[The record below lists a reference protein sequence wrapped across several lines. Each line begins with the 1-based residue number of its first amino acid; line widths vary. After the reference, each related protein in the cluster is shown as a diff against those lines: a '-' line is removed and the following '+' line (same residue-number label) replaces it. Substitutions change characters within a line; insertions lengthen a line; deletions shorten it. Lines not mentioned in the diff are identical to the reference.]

1 MRVEFADVS
10 AVLFDIEGTTTPLE
24 FVHKTLFSYARD
36 KVEEYLKGNSSE
48 RQVAHLVD
56 MLEKSHK
63 ENSVNGKSPLVWS
76 NLDISQKMGSAA
88 NYVKWLISVDSKDPA
103 LKELQGL
110 IWEEGYR
117 KNQLHG
123 EVYPDVPEAMERL
136 KLEGIKMAIY
146 SSGSVLAQRLIFSST
161 KYGDLTKYLSGFF
174 DTSVGPKRDPK
185 SYANIAR
192 LLEIPNRKILF
203 LSDILEE
210 ISAARASG
218 LMAVQVLREG
228 HNTSKD
234 TAFLTIS
241 NLLDLF

>member
-1 MRVEFADVS
+1 MRVEFAGIS

-24 FVHKTLFSYARD
+24 FVHKTLFSYAGER
-36 KVEEYLKGNSSE
+36 VEDFLRENSSE
-48 RQVAHLVD
+48 KQVAHLLD

-63 ENSVNGKSPLVWS
+63 DNSASGKSPHAWPTA
-76 NLDISQKMGSAA
+76 DFSQKIDSAA
-88 NYVKWLISVDSKDPA
+88 KYVRWLISVDSKDPA

-123 EVYPDVPEAMERL
+123 EVYPDVPEAME
-136 KLEGIKMAIY
+136 KLNVDGIKMAIY
-146 SSGSVLAQRLIFSST
+146 SSGSALAQRLIFRST
-161 KYGDLTKYLSGFF
+161 KYGDLTKYLTGFF

-185 SYANIAR
+185 SYANIAG
-192 LLEIPNRKILF
+192 LLGLPNGEILF

-210 ISAARASG
+210 IAAARASG

-228 HNTSKD
+228 HNTAKD
-234 TAFLTIS
+234 TSFLTIS
-241 NLLDLF
+241 SLLDLF